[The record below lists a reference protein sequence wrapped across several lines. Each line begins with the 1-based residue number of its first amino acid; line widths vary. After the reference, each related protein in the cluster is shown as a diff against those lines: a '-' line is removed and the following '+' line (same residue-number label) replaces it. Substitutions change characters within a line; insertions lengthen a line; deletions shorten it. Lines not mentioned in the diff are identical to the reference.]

1 MRQPFTAYNVI
12 PGLPP
17 ELEHLQELAYN
28 FWWNWHHEAV
38 DLFRQIAPDLWETTL
53 QNPVLMLEMVG
64 GKRLKELAKNDE
76 FLTNLESVCQKFNAY
91 MNDKQT
97 WYQRTHQTAEDTCI
111 AYFSPEV
118 GLAKCLPIY
127 AGGLGLL
134 AGDHLKSASDLGLP
148 LVGVSLLYQEGYFN
162 QYLRSNGQQEEV
174 YPSNDFYNIPIQ
186 WQRQEDGTPVTISL
200 LCSTREI
207 AVQVWRAQVGR
218 IPLFLLSTNVPANSA
233 RDRNITNRLYNHDL
247 EARLCQEIVLGIGGM
262 RALVAMGISPT
273 VYHLNEGH
281 AALAALE
288 RISLMISQCGL
299 SFAQAQEA
307 VLASTVFTTHTS
319 VSAATD
325 KFSAQ
330 LIDKYFRGYYSS
342 LGLSRKNF
350 LSLARENPADEKEPF
365 TMPALAFR
373 LSGRVTAV
381 SNLHGEVSR
390 RIWHNIWPK
399 LPEEEVPIGSLTN
412 GIHLP
417 SWVAPDSVAILFNR
431 YLGESWQAD
440 SANAEVWQKVDD
452 IPDEELW
459 KAHEER
465 REHLVAVVRQR
476 LYDMLAQQDA
486 PQFEIALANSALNPK
501 ALTICFARRFT
512 EYKRPTLIL
521 HHQETLVRLLTDR
534 NRPIQIIFAGK
545 SHPADEIGKEAIQR
559 IFQFV
564 RQNGLHRQVIFLE
577 NYDIAIA
584 SLLVQGSDL
593 WLNTPRRPFE
603 ACGTSGM
610 KAAANGVL
618 NLSILDGWWPEAYQ
632 PGIGWAIGTGE
643 EYEDQNYQDEV
654 DAKSCY
660 DLLEHEIIPLFNDR
674 DSNGLPQKWIGRMK
688 AAIRTICPKFN
699 STRMIHEYC
708 ERFYLPASEQYRKLG
723 IQQCQEGDSGR

>member
-1 MRQPFTAYNVI
+1 MRQPFAAYNVI
-12 PGLPP
+12 PSLPP
-17 ELEHLQELAYN
+17 ELERLQELAYN
-28 FWWNWHHEAV
+28 FWWNWHYEAV

-76 FLTNLESVCQKFNAY
+76 FLTNLESVYQKFNAY

-97 WYQRTHQTAEDTCI
+97 WYQRIHQTAGDTCI

-162 QYLRSNGQQEEV
+162 QYLRSDGKQEEI
-174 YPSNDFYNIPIQ
+174 YLSNEFYNTPIQ
-186 WQRQEDGTPVTISL
+186 WQRQEDGMPVTINIP
-200 LCSTREI
+200 CAIRDVTI
-207 AVQVWRAQVGR
+207 QVWRAQVGR
-218 IPLFLLSTNVPANSA
+218 IPLFLLSTNVPVNSA
-233 RDRNITNRLYNHDL
+233 RYRNITNRLYNHDL
-247 EARLCQEIVLGIGGM
+247 ETRLCQEIVLGIGGM
-262 RALVAMGISPT
+262 RALAAMGISPT

-281 AALAALE
+281 AAFAALE
-288 RISLMISQCGL
+288 RIRLMMAQSGL
-299 SFAQAQEA
+299 SFAQAQE
-307 VLASTVFTTHTS
+307 VVSASTVFTTHTA

-325 KFSAQ
+325 KFSPK
-330 LIDKYFRGYYSS
+330 LIDKYFRDYYSAT
-342 LGLSRKNF
+342 GLSYKNL

-365 TMPALAFR
+365 TMPVLALR
-373 LSGRVTAV
+373 LSGQTTAV

-399 LPEEEVPIGSLTN
+399 LSEEEVPIGSLTN

-417 SWVAPDSVAILFNR
+417 SWVSHESMAALFDR
-431 YLGESWQAD
+431 YLGNSWQVDSAD
-440 SANAEVWQKVDD
+440 SEVWYRVDD

-459 KAHEER
+459 KAHEEC
-465 REHLVAVVRQR
+465 RERLVAVVRR
-476 LYDMLAQQDA
+476 RFCDMLTQQDA
-486 PQFEIALANSALNPK
+486 PKFEINLANSALNPK

-564 RQNGLHRQVIFLE
+564 RQNSLHRQVLFLE
-577 NYDIAIA
+577 DYDIATA

-610 KAAANGVL
+610 KATVNGVL

-632 PGIGWAIGTGE
+632 PEIGWAIGTGE
-643 EYEDQNYQDEV
+643 EYEDQDYQDET

-660 DLLEHEIIPLFNDR
+660 DLLEHEIIPIFYDR
-674 DSNGLPQKWIGRMK
+674 DSNGLPHKWISRMK
-688 AAIRTICPKFN
+688 AAIRTICPQFN
-699 STRMIHEYC
+699 SMRMIHEYC

-723 IQQCQEGDSGR
+723 GQYFPEGKSGS